1 MQQWKRSRSNCR
13 LQREGKENK
22 SIEKIQRE
30 EQKRIVD
37 HEKQKLRMEEKKLA
51 KKRKKEE
58 AEQSLI
64 RFEQKEEVL
73 RLQDEKLT
81 EIHYKPKKDLEAAEW
96 EAD

>member
-1 MQQWKRSRSNCR
+1 MQQWKRSRSNWR

-37 HEKQKLRMEEKKLA
+37 HEKQKLRKEEKKLA

-58 AEQSLI
+58 AEQSLL

-73 RLQDEKLT
+73 RLQDEKFT
-81 EIHYKPKKDLEAAEW
+81 EIHYKPKKDVEAAE
-96 EAD
+96 